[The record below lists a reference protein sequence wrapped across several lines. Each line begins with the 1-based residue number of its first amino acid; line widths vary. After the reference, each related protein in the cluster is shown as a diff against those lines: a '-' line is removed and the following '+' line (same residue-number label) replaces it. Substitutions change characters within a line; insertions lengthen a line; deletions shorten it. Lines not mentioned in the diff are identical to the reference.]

1 MSTPASGALT
11 MMATLGPTRVT
22 ARSAARFGL
31 ITLLALSCGSD
42 PAAPVGASGGTG
54 GDAGASDGGRP
65 VDAPGSAG
73 GGALGTGGIGPASG
87 GAVGAG
93 GGAPGSDAA
102 AGGAGATGGSGT
114 PAAGGS
120 GGSGIDAGGNVGD
133 ASPAACSVCTS
144 WGQPELLGKV
154 TAAGLGELSG
164 MAASWRNP
172 GVLYVHNDRNRPVVY
187 ALDQSAGLLTRLTLG
202 GAVASDIEDIE
213 VSRCPGGTCIFAA
226 DIGNNI
232 TPREEFSIFRVTEPD
247 VALAAPSA
255 DRTLPAERFA
265 FRYADTAHNA
275 ESLIIDP
282 VTGAVFIVTKVV
294 AGQPSAAYKLDT
306 FELGK
311 VNVASKIADLPVPKA
326 GDQPATAGS
335 AQPCGAG
342 FLLRTGNTLY
352 EFRIPLGTPFI
363 DAFHATPVVVP
374 AGVEPQ
380 SEAVTYQPDGRGYAT
395 TSEGANPPIDRVR
408 CQ

>member
-1 MSTPASGALT
+1 MSTSASGPLT
-11 MMATLGPTRVT
+11 IAMMVTPGPRW
-22 ARSAARFGL
+22 
-31 ITLLALSCGSD
+31 LLAAALLVVSCGSD
-42 PAAPVGASGGTG
+42 PSAPAGGSGGTSG
-54 GDAGASDGGRP
+54 ADGKPDAGQV
-65 VDAPGSAG
+65 VDAAASTGGGGAAGAGTGGATGGSAG
-73 GGALGTGGIGPASG
+73 GAAAGGIGPAG
-87 GAVGAG
+87 GGTSGAG
-93 GGAPGSDAA
+93 GVSG
-102 AGGAGATGGSGT
+102 AGGSAID
-114 PAAGGS
+114 AAGGS
-120 GGSGIDAGGNVGD
+120 NGSSDAG
-133 ASPAACSVCTS
+133 PAACSVCTA

-154 TAAGLGELSG
+154 TAAGLAELSG
-164 MAASWRNP
+164 MAASWHNP
-172 GVLYVHNDRNRPVVY
+172 GVLYVHNDRNRPVIY
-187 ALDQSAGLLTRLTLG
+187 ALDGSAGLLTRLTLG
-202 GAVASDIEDIE
+202 GAIASDIEDIE

-232 TPREEFSIFRVTEPD
+232 TAREEFSIFRVAEPN
-247 VALAAPSA
+247 VPLGASSA

-265 FRYADTAHNA
+265 FRYADAPHNA

-282 VTGAVFIVTKVV
+282 GTGAVFIVTKVA

-311 VNVASKIADLPVPKA
+311 VNVATKIADLPVPKA

-335 AQPCGAG
+335 AHPCGSG

-352 EFRIPLGTPFI
+352 EFRIPVGTAFI

-380 SEAVTYQPDGRGYAT
+380 SEAVTYQPDGRGYYT
-395 TSEGANPPIDRVR
+395 TGEGANPPVNRVR

>member
-1 MSTPASGALT
+1 MAAAALLT
-11 MMATLGPTRVT
+11 
-22 ARSAARFGL
+22 
-31 ITLLALSCGSD
+31 LSCGSD
-42 PAAPVGASGGTG
+42 PAAPAGGSGGTSGAPGTG
-54 GDAGASDGGRP
+54 GKDAGAV
-65 VDAPGSAG
+65 VDAPGS
-73 GGALGTGGIGPASG
+73 T
-87 GAVGAG
+87 AG
-93 GGAPGSDAA
+93 GGAPGTGTGGAVSAGGGSTGSDAAAGAANQGGGGGNPTGGASGSGAGGTAIDAA
-102 AGGAGATGGSGT
+102 AGGANGAND
-114 PAAGGS
+114 AAPTS
-120 GGSGIDAGGNVGD
+120 
-133 ASPAACSVCTS
+133 CSVCTN

-154 TAAGLGELSG
+154 TAAGLAELSG
-164 MAASWRNP
+164 MAASWHNP
-172 GVLYVHNDRNRPVVY
+172 GVLYVHNDRNRPVIY
-187 ALDQSAGLLTRLTLG
+187 ALDGSAGLLTRLTLG

-232 TPREEFSIFRVTEPD
+232 TAREEFSIFRVTEPD
-247 VALAAPSA
+247 VALGAPSA

-265 FRYADTAHNA
+265 FRYADAPHNA

-282 VTGAVFIVTKVV
+282 GTGAVFIVTKVA
-294 AGQPSAAYKLDT
+294 AGQPSAAYKLDS

-311 VNVASKIADLPVPKA
+311 VNVATKIADLPVPKA

-352 EFRIPLGTPFI
+352 EFRIPAGTPFI

-380 SEAVTYQPDGRGYAT
+380 SEAVTYQPDGRGYYT
-395 TSEGANPPIDRVR
+395 TSEGANPPVNRVR